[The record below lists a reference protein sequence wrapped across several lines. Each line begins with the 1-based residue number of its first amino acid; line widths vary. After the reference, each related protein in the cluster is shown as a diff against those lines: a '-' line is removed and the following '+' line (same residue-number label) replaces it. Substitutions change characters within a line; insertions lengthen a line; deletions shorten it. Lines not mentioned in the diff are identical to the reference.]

1 MKKYLAIAL
10 ALCLSVACLAGCTNQ
25 DDKPSDESTPPAVSE
40 NVEETTPDVSE
51 DVDETTPDDGTDVT
65 PETTPDAGED
75 AVTEGG
81 ETQDDAAVVDNE
93 KPDAAGSD
101 GAVAE
106 DSVTETPEA

>member
-25 DDKPSDESTPPAVSE
+25 DDKPTDESTPPAVSE
-40 NVEETTPDVSE
+40 NVEETTPD
-51 DVDETTPDDGTDVT
+51 DGADVT

-75 AVTEGG
+75 AATEGG
-81 ETQDDAAVVDNE
+81 ETQDDAAVVNNE

>member
-25 DDKPSDESTPPAVSE
+25 DDNSADESTPPAVSE

-51 DVDETTPDDGTDVT
+51 DVEETT

-75 AVTEGG
+75 AVAEDD
-81 ETQDDAAVVDNE
+81 ETQDDAAVEDNE
-93 KPDAAGSD
+93 LPDAAGAD

-106 DSVTETPEA
+106 DSVTEIPEA

>member
-25 DDKPSDESTPPAVSE
+25 DDKPTDESTPPAVSE
-40 NVEETTPDVSE
+40 NVEGATPDASE
-51 DVDETTPDDGTDVT
+51 DVEETTPDDGADVT

-75 AVTEGG
+75 AATEGG
-81 ETQDDAAVVDNE
+81 ETQDDVAVEDNE
-93 KPDAAGSD
+93 LPDAAGSD

-106 DSVTETPEA
+106 DSVTETPKA

>member
-25 DDKPSDESTPPAVSE
+25 DDKPADESTPPAVSE
-40 NVEETTPDVSE
+40 NVEETTPDASE
-51 DVDETTPDDGTDVT
+51 DVEETT

-75 AVTEGG
+75 AVTEDD
-81 ETQDDAAVVDNE
+81 ETQDDAAVEDNE
-93 KPDAAGSD
+93 LPDAAGSD